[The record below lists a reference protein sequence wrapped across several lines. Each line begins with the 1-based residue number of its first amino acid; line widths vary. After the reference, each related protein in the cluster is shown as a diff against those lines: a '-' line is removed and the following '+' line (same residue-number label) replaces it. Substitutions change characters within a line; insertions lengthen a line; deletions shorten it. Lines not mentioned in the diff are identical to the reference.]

1 MIAQL
6 ILTALLFG
14 VLLYAWSEH
23 RRSPVIGHLS
33 FLAALTG
40 LDFVWVPSHATRLA
54 EWAGVGRGVDLVIYV
69 WVLISWILL
78 LNLHLKM
85 RVQLEL
91 ITALA
96 RTIAISNT
104 LQALKDDVR
113 SKPTQIPGSG
123 EDLASLWSQSQC
135 REDGARR

>member
-1 MIAQL
+1 M
-6 ILTALLFG
+6 
-14 VLLYAWSEH
+14 
-23 RRSPVIGHLS
+23 
-33 FLAALTG
+33 
-40 LDFVWVPSHATRLA
+40 
-54 EWAGVGRGVDLVIYV
+54 
-69 WVLISWILL
+69 ISWILL

-113 SKPTQIPGSG
+113 SKPTQIPSSSG
-123 EDLASLWSQSQC
+123 DLAALRSRY
-135 REDGARR
+135 REDDASS